1 MVHYNL
7 ECFRQFMLS
16 HDFNGSRYY
25 TTSFITKAIT
35 LHETS
40 ISLGQLFRVI
50 GSVNVVTI
58 TYLFLIMQ
66 GPEVALAITDTVMAC
81 VGGEV
86 CAVCGVLYTSI
97 RYVISEF
104 QLCSLCSS
112 TDKILNGLDYE

>member
-35 LHETS
+35 LHETL
-40 ISLGQLFRVI
+40 ISLQSGQLFRVI

-58 TYLFLIMQ
+58 TYLFLIM
-66 GPEVALAITDTVMAC
+66 
-81 VGGEV
+81 
-86 CAVCGVLYTSI
+86 
-97 RYVISEF
+97 
-104 QLCSLCSS
+104 
-112 TDKILNGLDYE
+112 